1 MSSEA
6 SHTITPTPRGDGA
19 RGAGSGGKGGEVA
32 GWEVPDTP
40 AVVAEAGPM
49 VSKCRP
55 GVGPRPDGYRGGG
68 GRPERPRPAARLAAR
83 SRVAAA
89 GGAHRR
95 PLRRGRPPARR
106 PGPALVAGPHGG
118 AGRRPRRRGRRHPVG
133 HRPPRGRPPVGAHGA
148 AHPAGPDGAAAPGA
162 GGAPHPRPAVGRP
175 AHVLAH
181 PVVAWTL
188 FGGGLAVIYLTPLL
202 DLSVRNDA
210 VHLLVHA
217 HVVVSGTLFL
227 AVLVGVDPLPG
238 RPPHAARL
246 LALLVAVPF
255 HAVIGLALL
264 SSGSPV
270 APDAYP
276 RLSDQ
281 RTAAGLFWGTG
292 ELFTLVVAAVIVRQ
306 WWVDEVRAAARAD
319 RAADRGAGGSRGA
332 R

>member
-1 MSSEA
+1 MAAVADPSARDLLLGWQLDPA
-6 SHTITPTPRGDGA
+6 SLLLVGLTGALYAVGVRRLADRGRRWSLA
-19 RGAGSGGKGGEVA
+19 RTVA
-32 GWEVPDTP
+32 LAAALAV
-40 AVVAEAGPM
+40 AVVATQSGIARHE
-49 VSKCRP
+49 
-55 GVGPRPDGYRGGG
+55 D
-68 GRPERPRPAARLAAR
+68 ARLW
-83 SRVAAA
+83 VHMVQHTLL
-89 GGAHRR
+89 GLTV
-95 PLRRGRPPARR
+95 PLL
-106 PGPALVAGPHGG
+106 LVL
-118 AGRRPRRRGRRHPVG
+118 
-133 HRPPRGRPPVGAHGA
+133 
-148 AHPAGPDGAAAPGA
+148 AAPLTLA
-162 GGAPHPRPAVGRP
+162 LQSAAPHTRRSLRALLRSRP

-319 RAADRGAGGSRGA
+319 RAADRAAGVSRGPS
-332 R
+332 